1 MQIQNVI
8 KYYITF
14 YFFPLNM
21 INNYISSISEQFHI
35 THDEAILAP
44 RNDD

>member
-1 MQIQNVI
+1 MQVQNVI

-14 YFFPLNM
+14 YFYFFL
-21 INNYISSISEQFHI
+21 INNCISDISEQFHI
-35 THDEAILAP
+35 THHEAILAL